1 MLWVDLESVESFSAE
16 AFWLRGEVGF
26 DFVFDLN
33 VHSKIEV
40 DYVGRDV
47 AYNEFERAV
56 FLHRWL
62 EILFQERLSD
72 SKAAKIQS
80 LKEPV
85 VG

>member
-47 AYNEFERAV
+47 ADNEF
-56 FLHRWL
+56 
-62 EILFQERLSD
+62 
-72 SKAAKIQS
+72 
-80 LKEPV
+80 
-85 VG
+85 